1 MIAVITMFWWIGLAF
16 ITMYGLVLEFGLVSE
31 FVNPILTWILVMV
44 FGIPFMPILPVFAV
58 FCIVSIAF
66 FNNLSSITISI
77 FPGRWILSVMLLDC
91 RKK

>member
-44 FGIPFMPILPVFAV
+44 FGIPFMPILPVFAYMV
-58 FCIVSIAF
+58 HGTDAAIHVTIFLVVSTIYYMGGSF
-66 FNNLSSITISI
+66 LLSMYDN
-77 FPGRWILSVMLLDC
+77 RY
-91 RKK
+91 